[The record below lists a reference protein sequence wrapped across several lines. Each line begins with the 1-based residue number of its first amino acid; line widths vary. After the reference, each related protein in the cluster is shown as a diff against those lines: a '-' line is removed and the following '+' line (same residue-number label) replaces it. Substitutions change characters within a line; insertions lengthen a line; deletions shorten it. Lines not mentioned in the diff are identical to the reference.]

1 MVTKPPAA
9 QEILLGPDAAP
20 AGAGDGTASGILT
33 SPSLV
38 DDRSGA
44 SLSEQVDAI
53 VANAGTSFFWAM
65 RLLPRTKREAMFAVY
80 AYCRAVD
87 DIADGDAA
95 PEVKL
100 AGLTAWRE
108 EIDQLF
114 QGRPNHPITRA
125 LRRPVET
132 YGLAKEDFLALLDG
146 MEMDATNRMVAP
158 SLAELE
164 LYCDR
169 VAGAVGLLSVRIF
182 GVSGPAA
189 RTLALTLGRALQLTN
204 LLRDLLEDAE
214 LGRLYLPRELLEA
227 HGIETRDPAAVLRH
241 PALAAVCGDLAE
253 VAGERFSDAHAA
265 LRDRPRRAVRPALVM
280 MNVYRRMLDRLV
292 RRGWDRLD
300 QPVRLHAA
308 EKFWLALRY
317 GIF

>member
-1 MVTKPPAA
+1 MSRPPAA

-20 AGAGDGTASGILT
+20 AGAGDEAVTDILA
-33 SPSLV
+33 SPSLI
-38 DDRSGA
+38 DERSGA
-44 SLSEQVDAI
+44 SPGEQVYAI
-53 VANAGTSFFWAM
+53 VANASTSFFWAM
-65 RLLPRTKREAMFAVY
+65 RLLPRSKREAMFAVY

-87 DIADGDAA
+87 DVADGDAA
-95 PEVKL
+95 PEAKL
-100 AGLTAWRE
+100 AELAVWRQ
-108 EIDQLF
+108 EIDALYR
-114 QGRPNHPITRA
+114 GRPDHPITRA
-125 LRRPVET
+125 LAAPVAT

-158 SLAELE
+158 SFAELE

-214 LGRLYLPRELLEA
+214 LGRLYLPRELLAA
-227 HGIETRDPAAVLRH
+227 HGIDSRDPATVLAH
-241 PALAAVCGDLAE
+241 PALAAVCGELAE
-253 VAGERFSDAHAA
+253 IAYRRFAEAGAA

-280 MNVYRRMLDRLV
+280 MQVYRRMLDRLM

-317 GIF
+317 GIL

>member
-1 MVTKPPAA
+1 VP
-9 QEILLGPDAAP
+9 GG
-20 AGAGDGTASGILT
+20 GAGGTAPGYPI
-33 SPSLV
+33 SPSLN
-38 DDRSGA
+38 DDRSDA
-44 SLSEQVDAI
+44 SPGEQVHAV

-65 RLLPRTKREAMFAVY
+65 RLLPRPKREAMFAVY

-87 DIADGDAA
+87 DIADGDGSAA
-95 PEVKL
+95 VKL
-100 AGLTAWRE
+100 AGLTAWRA
-108 EIDQLF
+108 EIDELYR
-114 QGRPNHPITRA
+114 GRPHHPISRA
-125 LRRPVET
+125 LRLPVET

-169 VAGAVGLLSVRIF
+169 VAGAVGLLSVKIF

-189 RTLALTLGRALQLTN
+189 RTVALTLGRALQLTN
-204 LLRDLLEDAE
+204 LLRDILEDAE

-227 HGIETRDPAAVLRH
+227 HGIETRDPVAVLGH

-253 VAGERFSDAHAA
+253 IAAERFVDARGA
-265 LRDRPRRAVRPALVM
+265 LRDRPRRAVRPAMVM
-280 MNVYRRMLDRLV
+280 MHVYSRVLDRLM

-300 QPVRLHAA
+300 QPVRLHGA

>member
-1 MVTKPPAA
+1 MAKPPAA

-20 AGAGDGTASGILT
+20 AGGGDRPAPGKMI
-33 SPSLV
+33 SPSPV

-44 SLSEQVDAI
+44 SLGEQVHAI
-53 VANAGTSFFWAM
+53 VVNASTSFFWAM
-65 RLLPRTKREAMFAVY
+65 RLLPKPKREAMFAVY

-100 AGLTAWRE
+100 AGLNAWRE
-108 EIDQLF
+108 EIDRLF
-114 QGRPNHPITRA
+114 QGRPTHPITRA
-125 LRRPVET
+125 LRRPVAT

-158 SLAELE
+158 SFSELE

-182 GVSGPAA
+182 GVSGPAVG
-189 RTLALTLGRALQLTN
+189 TLALTLGRALQLTN

-241 PALAAVCGDLAE
+241 PAVAAVCGDLAE
-253 VAGERFSDAHAA
+253 IAGERFADAGAA
-265 LRDRPRRAVRPALVM
+265 LRDRPRRAVRPAMVM
-280 MNVYRRMLDRLV
+280 LNVYRRMLDRLMS
-292 RRGWDRLD
+292 RGWDRLD

-308 EKFWLALRY
+308 EKIWLALRY

>member
-1 MVTKPPAA
+1 MDKPPAA
-9 QEILLGPDAAP
+9 QEILLGPNAAP
-20 AGAGDGTASGILT
+20 AGAGTAPGILT

-38 DDRSGA
+38 DDRSDA
-44 SLSEQVDAI
+44 SLSEQVHAI
-53 VANAGTSFFWAM
+53 VANASTSFFWAM
-65 RLLPRTKREAMFAVY
+65 RLLPRPKREAMFAVY

-87 DIADGDAA
+87 DIADGDDT

-132 YGLAKEDFLALLDG
+132 YGLAKEEFLALLDG

-158 SLAELE
+158 SFSELE

-189 RTLALTLGRALQLTN
+189 RPLALTLGRALQLTN

-253 VAGERFSDAHAA
+253 IAGERFVDARAA
-265 LRDRPRRAVRPALVM
+265 LRARPRRAVRRA
-280 MNVYRRMLDRLV
+280 
-292 RRGWDRLD
+292 RGM
-300 QPVRLHAA
+300 LHA
-308 EKFWLALRY
+308 
-317 GIF
+317 

>member
-1 MVTKPPAA
+1 MAKPPAA
-9 QEILLGPDAAP
+9 QEILLGPEAVP
-20 AGAGDGTASGILT
+20 GGGAGETVPGYPI
-33 SPSLV
+33 SPSLN
-38 DDRSGA
+38 DDRSDA
-44 SLSEQVDAI
+44 SPGEQVHAA

-65 RLLPRTKREAMFAVY
+65 RLLPRPKREAMFAVY

-87 DIADGDAA
+87 DIADGDAP

-100 AGLTAWRE
+100 AGLTAWRA
-108 EIDQLF
+108 EIDELYR
-114 QGRPNHPITRA
+114 GRPHHPITRA
-125 LRRPVET
+125 LHRPVET

-158 SLAELE
+158 SFAELE

-169 VAGAVGLLSVRIF
+169 VAGAVGLLSVKIF

-189 RTLALTLGRALQLTN
+189 RTVALTLGRALQLTN
-204 LLRDLLEDAE
+204 FLRDLLEDAE

-241 PALAAVCGDLAE
+241 PALTAVCGDLAE
-253 VAGERFSDAHAA
+253 IAGERFADARGA

-280 MNVYRRMLDRLV
+280 MNVYRRVLDRLM

-300 QPVRLHAA
+300 QPVRLHGA

>member
-1 MVTKPPAA
+1 
-9 QEILLGPDAAP
+9 
-20 AGAGDGTASGILT
+20 
-33 SPSLV
+33 
-38 DDRSGA
+38 
-44 SLSEQVDAI
+44 
-53 VANAGTSFFWAM
+53 
-65 RLLPRTKREAMFAVY
+65 MFAVY

-87 DIADGDAA
+87 DIADGDAS

-100 AGLTAWRE
+100 AGLAAWRA
-108 EIDQLF
+108 EIDELYR
-114 QGRPNHPITRA
+114 GRPHHPITRA
-125 LRRPVET
+125 LHRPVET

-158 SLAELE
+158 SFAELE

-169 VAGAVGLLSVRIF
+169 VAGAVGLLSVKIF

-204 LLRDLLEDAE
+204 LLRDILEDAE

-227 HGIETRDPAAVLRH
+227 HGIETRDPAAVLGH
-241 PALAAVCGDLAE
+241 PALAAVCADLAE
-253 VAGERFSDAHAA
+253 IAAERFVDARGA
-265 LRDRPRRAVRPALVM
+265 LRDRPRRAVRPAKVM
-280 MNVYRRMLDRLV
+280 MNVYRRVLDRLM

-300 QPVRLHAA
+300 QPVRLHGA

>member
-1 MVTKPPAA
+1 
-9 QEILLGPDAAP
+9 
-20 AGAGDGTASGILT
+20 
-33 SPSLV
+33 
-38 DDRSGA
+38 
-44 SLSEQVDAI
+44 
-53 VANAGTSFFWAM
+53 M
-65 RLLPRTKREAMFAVY
+65 RLLPRPKREAMFAVY

-87 DIADGDAA
+87 DIADGDDT

-132 YGLAKEDFLALLDG
+132 YGLAKEEFLALLDG

-158 SLAELE
+158 SFSELE

-189 RTLALTLGRALQLTN
+189 RPLALTLGRALQLTN

-253 VAGERFSDAHAA
+253 IAGERFVDARAA
-265 LRDRPRRAVRPALVM
+265 LREAVRSAAPKLLEPM
-280 MNVYRRMLDRLV
+280 MRVEVVTADQYMGDVIGDLNS
-292 RRGWDRLD
+292 RRGSITGMEQRGNAQVINAMVPLANMFGYINNLRSMSQGRAQYTMHFD
-300 QPVRLHAA
+300 HY
-308 EKFWLALRY
+308 EKVPQAVADEVVAKLA
-317 GIF
+317 